1 MDNDSGDRFN
11 QVQDGENNDSGEQ
24 IPIILER
31 HRNEEK
37 DSLANRKQESQSRGA
52 KRKKKI
58 RKRKV
63 STSREIQIFHQL
75 TLLFQQ
81 KRKRK
86 SIVGNIINR
95 HRHLFQLSGIQIPMR
110 NCIMIDLKLSLKI
123 VNLNGNYPK
132 SMAKYANKYFEKS
145 VPKQRLYYTKTP
157 SQTILKCQ
165 EVRRLFKG
173 YLERKTYK
181 QTKRISKM
189 FWKNFS
195 EKLLM

>member
-24 IPIILER
+24 NPIILER

-37 DSLANRKQESQSRGA
+37 DSLANRKQESQSRGT

-81 KRKRK
+81 KKRG

-95 HRHLFQLSGIQIPMR
+95 YYHLFQLSGIQIPMR

-145 VPKQRLYYTKTP
+145 VPKQRLYYTKT
-157 SQTILKCQ
+157 SSKIILIMS
-165 EVRRLFKG
+165 R
-173 YLERKTYK
+173 
-181 QTKRISKM
+181 S
-189 FWKNFS
+189 
-195 EKLLM
+195 

>member
-24 IPIILER
+24 NPIILER

-37 DSLANRKQESQSRGA
+37 DSLANRKQKSQSRGT

-110 NCIMIDLKLSLKI
+110 NFIMIDLKLSLKI

-157 SQTILKCQ
+157 SKIILIMS
-165 EVRRLFKG
+165 R
-173 YLERKTYK
+173 
-181 QTKRISKM
+181 S
-189 FWKNFS
+189 
-195 EKLLM
+195 